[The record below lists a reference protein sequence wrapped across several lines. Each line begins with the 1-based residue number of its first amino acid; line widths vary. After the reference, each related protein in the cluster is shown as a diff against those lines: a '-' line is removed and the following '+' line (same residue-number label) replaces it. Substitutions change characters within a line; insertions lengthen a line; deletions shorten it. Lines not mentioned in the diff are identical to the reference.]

1 MYNSTLPQMASQEA
15 APWASAA
22 LPRNL
27 TEHYLPVPLDHAA
40 PWNGRTLSLRYLM
53 DTSYLTRD
61 GPLITYTGNEADI
74 EGFAASC
81 GFLWVLARRFGG
93 AVIFIE
99 ERYYGKSLPVPV
111 AGERE
116 YAFLSSAQVVEDFVD
131 GRVGSRERGDHR
143 PMAPEPTGSGAS

>member
-1 MYNSTLPQMASQEA
+1 MTAFALAVLA
-15 APWASAA
+15 CAA

-74 EGFAASC
+74 EGFAANC

-99 ERYYGKSLPVPV
+99 ERYYGKSLPVPI
-111 AGERE
+111 A
-116 YAFLSSAQVVEDFVD
+116 AQ
-131 GRVGSRERGDHR
+131 GRD
-143 PMAPEPTGSGAS
+143 